1 MTQENFARAL
11 GALAQTHRLAAF
23 RMLVEAGDTGLPAGT
38 ISRRLGLAPS
48 TVSHHLAQLE
58 TGGLVGATRSGR
70 NQIYRL
76 NRNGTRELMMFLTQ
90 ECCAGDPGL
99 IGTLGTCAT
108 GSATSRPAESDE
120 KRDTSGT

>member
-1 MTQENFARAL
+1 MTQETYARAL

-23 RMLVEAGDTGLPAGT
+23 RMLVEAGESGLPAGT
-38 ISRRLGLAPS
+38 ISTRLGLAPS

-58 TGGLVGATRSGR
+58 SGGLIAATRSGR

-76 NRNGTRELMMFLTQ
+76 NRNGTRALMMLLTQ
-90 ECCAGDPGL
+90 DCCEGDPGL

-108 GSATSRPAESDE
+108 SLATAKAAETGATVKPQD
-120 KRDTSGT
+120 

>member
-1 MTQENFARAL
+1 MTQETFARAL
-11 GALAQTHRLAAF
+11 GALAQTHRLATF
-23 RMLVEAGDTGLPAGT
+23 RMLVEAGEAGLPAGT
-38 ISRRLGLAPS
+38 ISKRLGLAPS

-58 TGGLVGATRSGR
+58 TGGLIGATRSGR

-90 ECCAGDPGL
+90 DCCAGDPGL

-108 GSATSRPAESDE
+108 SLATAKAADGSSKTQSPQD
-120 KRDTSGT
+120 